1 MIPLTT
7 WSNQAREF
15 TPHRWVGRLR
25 RIAGSVLESDGPP
38 CTVGDVVD
46 VMQDGGVVKAL
57 VIGVHDER
65 VQALALTD
73 DVRPTPEARVA
84 RTPEGLWAPVGEGI
98 LGRVL
103 GPLGQ
108 PLDGKPLPRD
118 LEAVPLTQKA
128 PPALERQPLRRRF
141 QSGVSAID
149 CLLPMAFGQR
159 VGIFAGSGVG
169 KSSLLGMIA
178 RNNPGL
184 ISVIALIGERG
195 REVKEFLEDDL
206 GDALSHSVVVVA
218 TSDQPAP
225 ARMLGAEY
233 ATAIAEWFRS
243 RGHDVV
249 LVVDSLTRYAM
260 ALREVGL
267 AAGEIA
273 AARGYPPSV
282 FGAIPRLLERS
293 GADAHG
299 TITAFYTVLVEGDD
313 LSEPITDTARATL
326 DGHIVLARPLA
337 DQGHYPAID
346 PAASVSRLTRRV
358 ANAHHLALMQRFRE
372 LWSAHESNRDLLRMG
387 AYAPG
392 SDAALDEA
400 LAHWDGM
407 RALLRQGQEVPGPT
421 DPVAALAVALGEAPG
436 SGTWEGAPNPPAP
449 VPERPDSP
457 VDAKE

>member
-1 MIPLTT
+1 LT
-7 WSNQAREF
+7 R
-15 TPHRWVGRLR
+15 
-25 RIAGSVLESDGPP
+25 
-38 CTVGDVVD
+38 
-46 VMQDGGVVKAL
+46 
-57 VIGVHDER
+57 
-65 VQALALTD
+65 
-73 DVRPTPEARVA
+73 
-84 RTPEGLWAPVGEGI
+84 
-98 LGRVL
+98 
-103 GPLGQ
+103 
-108 PLDGKPLPRD
+108 
-118 LEAVPLTQKA
+118 KA

-141 QSGVSAID
+141 HSGVAAID

-178 RNNPGL
+178 RHNPGL

-195 REVKEFLEDDL
+195 REVREFLEDDL
-206 GDALSHSVVVVA
+206 GDALARSVVVVA

-233 ATAIAEWFRS
+233 ATSIAEGFRAA
-243 RGHDVV
+243 GHDVV

-260 ALREVGL
+260 ALREIGL
-267 AAGEIA
+267 AAGEVA

-293 GADAHG
+293 GADARG

-326 DGHIVLARPLA
+326 DGHIVLSRALA

-358 ANAHHLALMQRFRE
+358 ADARHVALTQRFRE
-372 LWSAHESNRDLLRMG
+372 LWTSHEANRDLLRMG

-392 SDAALDEA
+392 SDPDLDQALD
-400 LAHWDGM
+400 LWDGM
-407 RALLRQGQEVPGPT
+407 RGLLRQPQEAPGPD
-421 DPVAALAVALGEAPG
+421 DPVAALARTLG
-436 SGTWEGAPNPPAP
+436 SGTPESPAAT
-449 VPERPDSP
+449 RPGSAAT
-457 VDAKE
+457 AKE